1 MKTRVR
7 YGFLLL
13 SICMI
18 LSVVSVIGVSAA
30 GTNVAMNVSASEVT
44 VGDTFT
50 VVITNTDLNATGFGL
65 YLSYAENKDLITC
78 TNVTGVDDDEYFG
91 MYYSGRKGAET
102 WIDANVGND
111 AANTNSDGIFSFGV
125 MTGKDTEFF
134 AGTVATLTFK
144 AEKEGTVTFTLN
156 EDTAGINTFR
166 GVAATATLTIKAS
179 APACD
184 HSTTKAVPNGDGATH
199 KLVCANEA
207 CNGHVV
213 TASVECSGGTATCTE
228 KAVCSACGAAYGNV
242 KDHGHTLGFRYDN
255 NDNGTHNQYCLD
267 CQTTVK
273 ENITCTFDANTH
285 ACVCN
290 AVETFTVTYVYN
302 GGNWGGNTENNV
314 RSIPYGFELVPID
327 GSGSVGLSQTTWL
340 TGVLKNGYTFV
351 GWKAD
356 TDGQVYDPTTDIYT
370 VTGNVTFTAQ
380 WELIHVC
387 ALTHVP
393 AVEADCQNTGNIE
406 YWYCSDSAC
415 GKYYSDEQG
424 TTEIVDK
431 TSVATPV
438 NPDNHVALDYDYVL
452 IDTHDV
458 VCACGYNARV
468 PHVYDP
474 ETNACV
480 CGEPNAPEVYWI
492 KAHAA
497 SGEAISRNVAVGTS
511 LSQKAD
517 NVDSETPAGKTF
529 KGWKFYTAYDEVNK
543 VFSGEY
549 TGDTMPAYD
558 LYAQPIFEDA
568 HVCGNLTAHE
578 AAAATCNTAGHEA
591 YWSCSCGKFYSDETA
606 ATEIADIDA
615 WLAEDGDGY
624 IAPDSTNHASD
635 KVNYTNN
642 DKNHSATYDC
652 CGAAYVTNEA
662 HTYTNHVCVCGYV
675 ERFVI
680 TMDAN
685 GGKFINGAPV
695 YPVQSSYGTPFY
707 AVPADPTKEGYKF
720 VGWNTKADGTGDDID
735 LTPGTYTFTADL
747 TVYAQWDV
755 VIHSGW
761 NEIEGEWYYYLDEQT
776 KATGLTRVP
785 YPTVAIDNVTYA
797 PNAEDL
803 AYYNSHKDTSK
814 YSDATTAVFYFD
826 ENGVFQNDYT
836 GPVANGSSYAVNGM
850 APWHVGM
857 VKIGAD
863 YYYYSGDKTVGGNV
877 LATGKVYA
885 TRDCGTGLR
894 VGSGVIYIFDGEGK
908 LEKNQGIVDGYYYN
922 EDYTLAIGA
931 GLIKVDTDY
940 YYVRSNGVVVAN
952 REYWVAKTNDLE
964 VVAGL
969 YTFGADGKMVDPI
982 DYSGY
987 EDGIAEVNGA
997 LYYIKDGKCVVGA
1010 GVVELTDEE
1019 GATFYIYVKSN
1030 GQLATGKYWP
1040 TNLGGKLAPG
1050 MYDWGTD
1057 GKYYPTA
1064 N

>member
-1 MKTRVR
+1 MINLKRLLPALIVM
-7 YGFLLL
+7 FLCI
-13 SICMI
+13 SMI
-18 LSVVSVIGVSAA
+18 PGVHAANTEGVTFTASFDTSVIEVSDVAQTVVLTVRMNKTVALDGVGGQVIENGGIVATSMTHPNEMFVYDYDD
-30 GTNVAMNVSASEVT
+30 GTKWFTSETDDAENIDTDVIA
-44 VGDTFT
+44 VITFT
-50 VVITNTDLNATGFGL
+50 VPANTRAGTYELGIACNDITRDYG
-65 YLSYAENKDLITC
+65 
-78 TNVTGVDDDEYFG
+78 
-91 MYYSGRKGAET
+91 ET
-102 WIDANVGND
+102 WD
-111 AANTNSDGIFSFGV
+111 DG
-125 MTGKDTEFF
+125 
-134 AGTVATLTFK
+134 ATV
-144 AEKEGTVTFTLN
+144 
-156 EDTAGINTFR
+156 
-166 GVAATATLTIKAS
+166 TATLTIKAS

-267 CQTTVK
+267 CQTTVN

-302 GGNWGGNTENNV
+302 GGNWGGNTENEV
-314 RSIPYGFELVPID
+314 HSISYGFKLVPRD
-327 GSGSVGLSQTTWL
+327 GSGSVEIGQTTWL
-340 TGVLKNGYTFV
+340 NGVQKNGYTFV

-438 NPDNHVALDYDYVL
+438 NPDNHMALDYDYVL

>member
-1 MKTRVR
+1 MINLKRLLPALIVM
-7 YGFLLL
+7 FLCI
-13 SICMI
+13 SMI
-18 LSVVSVIGVSAA
+18 PGVHAANTEGVTFTASFDTSVIEVSDVAQTVVLTVRMNKTVALDGVGGQVIENGGIVATSMTHPNEMFVYDYDD
-30 GTNVAMNVSASEVT
+30 GTKWFTSETDDAENIDTDVIA
-44 VGDTFT
+44 VITFT
-50 VVITNTDLNATGFGL
+50 VPANTRAGTYELGIACNDITRDYG
-65 YLSYAENKDLITC
+65 
-78 TNVTGVDDDEYFG
+78 
-91 MYYSGRKGAET
+91 ET
-102 WIDANVGND
+102 WD
-111 AANTNSDGIFSFGV
+111 DG
-125 MTGKDTEFF
+125 
-134 AGTVATLTFK
+134 ATV
-144 AEKEGTVTFTLN
+144 
-156 EDTAGINTFR
+156 
-166 GVAATATLTIKAS
+166 TATLTIKAA
-179 APACD
+179 APSCD

-199 KLVCANEA
+199 KLVCTNEA

-213 TASVECSGGTATCTE
+213 TASVACSGGEATCTE

-242 KDHGHTLGFRYDN
+242 KGHGHTAGFRYDN
-255 NDNGTHNQYCLD
+255 NNNGTHNQYCLD
-267 CQTTVK
+267 CQTTVQK
-273 ENITCTFDANTH
+273 NITCTFDANTH

-302 GGNWGGNTENNV
+302 GGNWGGSTENEV
-314 RSIPYGFELVPID
+314 RSIPYGYELIPND
-327 GSGSVGLSQTTWL
+327 GSGSIEIGHTTWIN
-340 TGVLKNGYTFV
+340 GVMKTGYTFV

-356 TDGQVYDPTTDIYT
+356 TNGQVYDPTTDTYT

-393 AVEADCQNTGNIE
+393 AVEADCQNPGNIE
-406 YWYCSDSAC
+406 YWYCSDSSC

-438 NPDNHVALDYDYVL
+438 NPDNHVELTYSYKL

-458 VCACGYNARV
+458 ACACGGYNARV

-492 KAHAA
+492 KEHSAD
-497 SGEAISRNVAVGTS
+497 GEAISRNVAVGTS
-511 LSQKAD
+511 LSREAD
-517 NVDSETPAGKTF
+517 TVGSDTPAGKTF

-558 LYAQPIFEDA
+558 LYAQPIFEDE
-568 HVCGNLTAHE
+568 HVCGTTTLTAHE
-578 AAAATCNTAGHEA
+578 AAEATCTTAGHKA
-591 YWSCSCGKFYSDETA
+591 YYVCECTKAYEDAA
-606 ATEIADIDA
+606 ATDPIEDLAA
-615 WLAEDGDGY
+615 WKSAGGDGY

-642 DKNHSATYDC
+642 GKNHSATYDC
-652 CGAAYVTNEA
+652 CGAVYVTNEA
-662 HTYTNHVCVCGYV
+662 HTYTNHVCVCNAV
-675 ERFVI
+675 ERFVLF
-680 TMDAN
+680 MDAT
-685 GGKFINGAPV
+685 GGKFSNGDSVRAI
-695 YPVQSSYGTPFY
+695 SSAYGDPFN

-735 LTPGTYTFTADL
+735 LTPGKYVFKADL
-747 TVYAQWDV
+747 TVYAQWEV
-755 VIHSGW
+755 AIHSGW
-761 NEIEGEWYYYLDEQT
+761 NEIDGEWYYYLDEQI

-797 PNAEDL
+797 PNADDL

-997 LYYIKDGKCVVGA
+997 LYYIQDGKCVTGA
-1010 GVVELTDEE
+1010 GVVELIDEE

>member
-1 MKTRVR
+1 MKLTKKLLS
-7 YGFLLL
+7 LLL
-13 SICMI
+13 CATM
-18 LSVVSVIGVSAA
+18 LVMAFVVTSYAA
-30 GTNVAMNVSASEVT
+30 DGATNVALGVEKTEVN
-44 VGDTFT
+44 VGDTVT
-50 VVITNTDLNATGFGL
+50 VT
-65 YLSYAENKDLITC
+65 LSYSDMAVASFAAGIRFDTDYLECVSIVGCDPEYPDEIVLCKKRGFNQGICSK
-78 TNVTGVDDDEYFG
+78 VDEANG
-91 MYYSGRKGAET
+91 NGR
-102 WIDANVGND
+102 VG
-111 AANTNSDGIFSFGV
+111 FV
-125 MTGKDTEFF
+125 YPYTED
-134 AGTVATLTFK
+134 VAYV
-144 AEKEGTVTFTLN
+144 GCDIYTVTFTAKKAGTTTI
-156 EDTAGINTFR
+156 TAFEKSDGTDGFD
-166 GVAATATLTIKAS
+166 GDAATATLTIKAS

-267 CQTTVK
+267 CQKTVK

-285 ACVCN
+285 ACVVCN

-302 GGNWGGNTENNV
+302 GGNWGGNTENEV
-314 RSIPYGFELVPID
+314 HSIPYGYELIPND
-327 GSGSVGLSQTTWL
+327 GSGSIEIGHTTWIND
-340 TGVLKNGYTFV
+340 VLKNGYTFV

-356 TDGQVYDPTTDIYT
+356 TDGQVYDPATDTYT

-695 YPVQSSYGTPFY
+695 YPVQSAYGTPFY

-747 TVYAQWDV
+747 TVYAQWEV

-894 VGSGVIYIFDGEGK
+894 VGSGVIYIFDEEGK

-931 GLIKVDTDY
+931 GLIQIDTDY

-1010 GVVELTDEE
+1010 GVVELIDEE

>member
-1 MKTRVR
+1 MKKTLKIVA
-7 YGFLLL
+7 
-13 SICMI
+13 I
-18 LSVVSVIGVSAA
+18 LSVAIAMIMLSGMTVYAASA
-30 GTNVAMNVSASEVT
+30 TPNVTYLISADELAP
-44 VGDTFT
+44 GDTFT
-50 VVITNTDLNATGFGL
+50 VTIGTNEMTVASFVCGVRFD
-65 YLSYAENKDLITC
+65 
-78 TNVTGVDDDEYFG
+78 TNVLEVTKRSTSNLEYYDAEEGEDLSKQYTARGSVANANANGSLGV
-91 MYYSGRKGAET
+91 T
-102 WIDANVGND
+102 
-111 AANTNSDGIFSFGV
+111 
-125 MTGKDTEFF
+125 F
-134 AGTVATLTFK
+134 AGTGDVTYYANDAVLSVTFKVKDGASGSTVLTFY
-144 AEKEGTVTFTLN
+144 EKSDGTDGYN
-156 EDTAGINTFR
+156 AD
-166 GVAATATLTIKAS
+166 AATATLTIKAS

-184 HSTTKAVPNGDGATH
+184 HSTTKAVSNGDGATH
-199 KLVCANEA
+199 KLVCTNET

-228 KAVCSACGAAYGNV
+228 KAVCSACGAAYGTV
-242 KDHGHTLGFRYDN
+242 KSHGHTLGFRYDN

-267 CQTTVK
+267 CQKTVK

-290 AVETFTVTYVYN
+290 AEETFTVTYVYN
-302 GGNWGGNTENNV
+302 GGNWGGNTENEV
-314 RSIPYGFELVPID
+314 HSISYGFKLVPRD
-327 GSGSVGLSQTTWL
+327 GSGSVEIGQTTWL
-340 TGVLKNGYTFV
+340 NGVLKNGYTFV

-747 TVYAQWDV
+747 TVYAQWEV

>member
-1 MKTRVR
+1 MKKTLKIVA
-7 YGFLLL
+7 
-13 SICMI
+13 I
-18 LSVVSVIGVSAA
+18 LSVAI
-30 GTNVAMNVSASEVT
+30 AMIMLSGMTVYAASETPNVT
-44 VGDTFT
+44 YLISADELAPGDTFT
-50 VVITNTDLNATGFGL
+50 VTIGTNEMTVASFVCGVRFD
-65 YLSYAENKDLITC
+65 
-78 TNVTGVDDDEYFG
+78 TNVLEVTKRSTSNLEYYDAEEDEDLSKQYTARGSVANANANGSLGV
-91 MYYSGRKGAET
+91 T
-102 WIDANVGND
+102 
-111 AANTNSDGIFSFGV
+111 
-125 MTGKDTEFF
+125 F
-134 AGTVATLTFK
+134 AGTGDVTYYANDAVLSVTFKVKDGASGSTVLTFY
-144 AEKEGTVTFTLN
+144 EKSDGTDGYN
-156 EDTAGINTFR
+156 AD
-166 GVAATATLTIKAS
+166 AATATLTIKAA
-179 APACD
+179 APSCD

-199 KLVCANEA
+199 KLVCTNEA

-242 KDHGHTLGFRYDN
+242 KGHGHTLGFRYDN
-255 NDNGTHNQYCLD
+255 NGNGTHNQCCLD
-267 CQTTVK
+267 CETTVQK
-273 ENITCTFDANTH
+273 NITCTFDANTH
-285 ACVCN
+285 VCVCN

-302 GGNWGGNTENNV
+302 GGNWGGNTENEV
-314 RSIPYGFELVPID
+314 RSIPYGYELVLSD
-327 GSGSVGLSQTTWL
+327 GSGSVEIGQTTWL
-340 TGVLKNGYTFV
+340 NGVRKNGYTFV

-356 TDGQVYDPTTDIYT
+356 TNGQVYDPTTDTYT

-393 AVEADCQNTGNIE
+393 AAEATCTTAGHK
-406 YWYCSDSAC
+406 A
-415 GKYYSDEQG
+415 YY
-424 TTEIVDK
+424 
-431 TSVATPV
+431 
-438 NPDNHVALDYDYVL
+438 
-452 IDTHDV
+452 
-458 VCACGYNARV
+458 VCEC
-468 PHVYDP
+468 
-474 ETNACV
+474 T
-480 CGEPNAPEVYWI
+480 
-492 KAHAA
+492 KA
-497 SGEAISRNVAVGTS
+497 
-511 LSQKAD
+511 
-517 NVDSETPAGKTF
+517 
-529 KGWKFYTAYDEVNK
+529 Y
-543 VFSGEY
+543 
-549 TGDTMPAYD
+549 
-558 LYAQPIFEDA
+558 ED
-568 HVCGNLTAHE
+568 
-578 AAAATCNTAGHEA
+578 AAATDPIEDLAAWKSAG
-591 YWSCSCGKFYSDETA
+591 
-606 ATEIADIDA
+606 
-615 WLAEDGDGY
+615 GDGY

-642 DKNHSATYDC
+642 GKNHSATYDC
-652 CGAAYVTNEA
+652 CGAVYVTNEA
-662 HTYTNHVCVCGYV
+662 HTYTNHVCVCNAV
-675 ERFVI
+675 ERFVLF
-680 TMDAN
+680 MDAT
-685 GGKFINGAPV
+685 GGKFSNGDSVRAI
-695 YPVQSSYGTPFY
+695 SSAYGDPFN

-735 LTPGTYTFTADL
+735 LTPGKYVFKADL
-747 TVYAQWDV
+747 TVYAQWEV

-761 NEIEGEWYYYLDEQT
+761 NEIDGEWYYYLDEQI

-797 PNAEDL
+797 PNADDL

-997 LYYIKDGKCVVGA
+997 LYYIQDGKCVTGA

>member
-1 MKTRVR
+1 MRKLTKLFAV
-7 YGFLLL
+7 LLCL
-13 SICMI
+13 TMMTAGI
-18 LSVVSVIGVSAA
+18 SVVALAA
-30 GTNVAMNVSASEVT
+30 NGATNVVLSSVPTEVN
-44 VGDTFT
+44 VGDTVTITLSFNDMKAATLLCGVRFDNTLLECTSIVGPLGEEDPGYFFVERKERPKEVEAT
-50 VVITNTDLNATGFGL
+50 VSNLTQ
-65 YLSYAENKDLITC
+65 
-78 TNVTGVDDDEYFG
+78 
-91 MYYSGRKGAET
+91 
-102 WIDANVGND
+102 
-111 AANTNSDGIFSFGV
+111 ANTNSQIGLAVIGTSESNYYGNVLFTATFVAKS
-125 MTGKDTEFF
+125 
-134 AGTVATLTFK
+134 AGTAVFTAY
-144 AEKEGTVTFTLN
+144 EDSDGT
-156 EDTAGINTFR
+156 DGYR
-166 GVAATATLTIKAS
+166 GDGATATLTIKAA
-179 APACD
+179 APSCD

-199 KLVCANEA
+199 KLVCTNEA

-228 KAVCSACGAAYGNV
+228 KAVCSACGATYGNV
-242 KDHGHTLGFRYDN
+242 KGHGHTAGFRYDN
-255 NDNGTHNQYCLD
+255 NNNGTHNQYCLD
-267 CQTTVK
+267 CQTTVQK
-273 ENITCTFDANTH
+273 NITCTFDANTH

-302 GGNWGGNTENNV
+302 GGNWGGSTENEV
-314 RSIPYGFELVPID
+314 RSIPYGYELIPND
-327 GSGSVGLSQTTWL
+327 GSGSIEIGHTTWIN
-340 TGVLKNGYTFV
+340 GVMKTGYTFV

-356 TDGQVYDPTTDIYT
+356 TDGQVYDPTTDTYT

-393 AVEADCQNTGNIE
+393 AVEADCQNPGNIE
-406 YWYCSDSAC
+406 YWYCSDSSC

-438 NPDNHVALDYDYVL
+438 NPDNHVELTYSYKL

-458 VCACGYNARV
+458 ACACGYNARV

-492 KAHAA
+492 KEHSAD
-497 SGEAISRNVAVGTS
+497 GEAISRNVAVGTS
-511 LSQKAD
+511 LSREAD
-517 NVDSETPAGKTF
+517 TVGSDTPAGKTF

-558 LYAQPIFEDA
+558 LYAQPIFEDE
-568 HVCGNLTAHE
+568 HVCGTTTLTAHE
-578 AAAATCNTAGHEA
+578 AAEATCTTAGHKA
-591 YWSCSCGKFYSDETA
+591 YYVCECTKAYEDAA
-606 ATEIADIDA
+606 ATDPIEDLAA
-615 WLAEDGDGY
+615 WKSAGGDGY

-642 DKNHSATYDC
+642 GKNHSATYDC
-652 CGAAYVTNEA
+652 CGAVYVTNEA
-662 HTYTNHVCVCGYV
+662 HTYTNHVCVCNAV
-675 ERFVI
+675 ERFVLF
-680 TMDAN
+680 MDAT
-685 GGKFINGAPV
+685 GGKFSNGDSVRAI
-695 YPVQSSYGTPFY
+695 SSAYGDPFN

-735 LTPGTYTFTADL
+735 LTPGKYVFKADL
-747 TVYAQWDV
+747 TVYAQWEV

-761 NEIEGEWYYYLDEQT
+761 NEIDGEWYYYLDEQI

-797 PNAEDL
+797 PNADDL

-997 LYYIKDGKCVVGA
+997 LYYIQDGKCVTGA
-1010 GVVELTDEE
+1010 GVVELIDEE

>member
-1 MKTRVR
+1 MRKLTKLFAV
-7 YGFLLL
+7 LLCL
-13 SICMI
+13 TMMTAGI
-18 LSVVSVIGVSAA
+18 SVVALAA
-30 GTNVAMNVSASEVT
+30 NGATNVVLSSVPTEVN
-44 VGDTFT
+44 VGDTVT
-50 VVITNTDLNATGFGL
+50 ITLSFNDMKAATLLCGVRFDNTLL
-65 YLSYAENKDLITC
+65 EC
-78 TNVTGVDDDEYFG
+78 TSIVGPLGEEDPGYFFVE
-91 MYYSGRKGAET
+91 RKERPKEVEAIVSNLT
-102 WIDANVGND
+102 Q
-111 AANTNSDGIFSFGV
+111 ANTNSQIGLAVIGTSESNYYGNVLFTATFVAKS
-125 MTGKDTEFF
+125 
-134 AGTVATLTFK
+134 AGTAVFTAY
-144 AEKEGTVTFTLN
+144 EDSDGT
-156 EDTAGINTFR
+156 DGYR
-166 GVAATATLTIKAS
+166 GDGATATLTIKAS

-228 KAVCSACGAAYGNV
+228 KAVCSACGAAYGTV
-242 KDHGHTLGFRYDN
+242 KSHGHTLGFRYDN
-255 NDNGTHNQYCLD
+255 NGNGTHNQCCLD
-267 CQTTVK
+267 CETTVK

-285 ACVCN
+285 ACVVCN

-302 GGNWGGNTENNV
+302 GGNWGGNTENEV
-314 RSIPYGFELVPID
+314 HSIPYGYELIPND
-327 GSGSVGLSQTTWL
+327 GSGSIEIGHTTWIND
-340 TGVLKNGYTFV
+340 VLKNGYTFV

-356 TDGQVYDPTTDIYT
+356 TDGQVYDPATDTYT

-393 AVEADCQNTGNIE
+393 
-406 YWYCSDSAC
+406 
-415 GKYYSDEQG
+415 
-424 TTEIVDK
+424 
-431 TSVATPV
+431 
-438 NPDNHVALDYDYVL
+438 
-452 IDTHDV
+452 
-458 VCACGYNARV
+458 
-468 PHVYDP
+468 
-474 ETNACV
+474 
-480 CGEPNAPEVYWI
+480 
-492 KAHAA
+492 
-497 SGEAISRNVAVGTS
+497 
-511 LSQKAD
+511 
-517 NVDSETPAGKTF
+517 
-529 KGWKFYTAYDEVNK
+529 
-543 VFSGEY
+543 
-549 TGDTMPAYD
+549 
-558 LYAQPIFEDA
+558 
-568 HVCGNLTAHE
+568 

-695 YPVQSSYGTPFY
+695 YPVQSAYGTPFY

-735 LTPGTYTFTADL
+735 LTPGTYIFKSDL
-747 TVYAQWDV
+747 TVYAQWEV

-761 NEIEGEWYYYLDEQT
+761 NEIDGEWYYYLDEQT

-797 PNAEDL
+797 PNADDL

-836 GPVANGSSYAVNGM
+836 GKVANSYAVNGM

-857 VKIGAD
+857 VKIGED
-863 YYYYSGDKTVGGNV
+863 FYYFSGDKENGGNV
-877 LATGKVYA
+877 MVTGKVYA
-885 TRDCGTGLR
+885 TRDGGAGLR

-922 EDYTLAIGA
+922 DDYTLAIGA

>member
-1 MKTRVR
+1 MKKTLKIVA
-7 YGFLLL
+7 
-13 SICMI
+13 I
-18 LSVVSVIGVSAA
+18 LSVAIAMIMLSGMTVYAASA
-30 GTNVAMNVSASEVT
+30 TPNVTYLISADELAP
-44 VGDTFT
+44 GDTFT
-50 VVITNTDLNATGFGL
+50 VTIGTNEMTVASFVCGVRFD
-65 YLSYAENKDLITC
+65 
-78 TNVTGVDDDEYFG
+78 TNVLEVTKRSTSNLEYYDAEEGEDLSKQYTARGSVANANANGSLGV
-91 MYYSGRKGAET
+91 T
-102 WIDANVGND
+102 
-111 AANTNSDGIFSFGV
+111 
-125 MTGKDTEFF
+125 F
-134 AGTVATLTFK
+134 AGTGDVTYYANDAVLSVTFKVKDGASGSTVLTFY
-144 AEKEGTVTFTLN
+144 EKSDGTDGYN
-156 EDTAGINTFR
+156 AN
-166 GVAATATLTIKAS
+166 AATATLTIKAS

-228 KAVCSACGAAYGNV
+228 KAVCSACGAAYGTV
-242 KDHGHTLGFRYDN
+242 KSHGHTLGFRYDN

-267 CQTTVK
+267 CQTTVN

-285 ACVCN
+285 ACVVCN